1 MERYTSCK
9 VELELYDVTAMS
21 DSTFTVSNIQSF
33 SNINSIKNKSE
44 IVKLATCEN
53 DYFLL
58 DGSYQMYDDVTNLK
72 NKIGYMSMQ
81 YNSTIQSSFAS
92 NHSSVGI
99 TFYFYETIPDKIT
112 LNFTNSGSFVA
123 KGTFYP
129 TLLDCEINQKDGYTE
144 YVYFASVMA
153 ENYNKMVAELTS
165 ANRFIRINHIEYG
178 VKLIYGDEYQRKVKS
193 ATLTEEVNITSSEI
207 PVNEC
212 KLELVDNEKLFEITN
227 PKSYYKYLQK
237 RQVFKVFEKID
248 DEERFMANH
257 YLKEWT
263 QTKSMLASFT
273 LQDVL
278 GLMSDTT
285 FYGGMYTNITAKD
298 LFDIV
303 MNDFGFTNY
312 TIDEEIQ
319 NIVLTGYIGIKSHR
333 EALQQIAFA
342 CGACIDTS
350 RSYGINIYKQV
361 FDTSKIIS
369 KDRKLISTSHEI
381 KQKDLVTGV
390 SITTHLYEL
399 EDKTSEAYKCTL
411 EEGTHRVTFD
421 NPYANLSITNGTI
434 IASNCNYADIT
445 VASDG
450 EVVITGNKYV
460 DNTTAKIY
468 QISELPSATDEC
480 ITSVTDAT
488 LVSKSNVDA
497 LTEYMYYVK
506 QFRLEH
512 SLLIILDKE
521 QVSTMAALQSNESYV
536 PLLITKMETDLTG
549 GFTSKIEGIGYAL
562 KMNDYYRAGT
572 ELYTGSEGII

>member
-144 YVYFASVMA
+144 YVYFASIMA
-153 ENYNKMVAELTS
+153 ENYNKMVAELIS

-445 VASDG
+445 IATDG

-468 QISELPSATDEC
+468 QINELPSATDEC